1 MNISD
6 FLNSSRKLS
15 YWPEHGVVPSNL
27 VLPVHKKKTSF
38 LVNSPDVH
46 ISSLPIEE
54 KAPPVLQS
62 RGSEK

>member
-15 YWPEHGVVPSNL
+15 YWPEHGVVPNNL
-27 VLPVHKKKTSF
+27 VLPVHKKNSF

-54 KAPPVLQS
+54 KVPPVLQS